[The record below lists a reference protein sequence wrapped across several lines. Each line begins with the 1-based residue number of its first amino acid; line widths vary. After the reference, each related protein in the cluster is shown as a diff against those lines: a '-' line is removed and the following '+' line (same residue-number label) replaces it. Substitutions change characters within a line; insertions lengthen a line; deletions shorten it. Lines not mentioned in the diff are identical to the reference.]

1 MRWIDEFLIAIMETR
16 HTIITS
22 MCKEK
27 IGIKKKKK
35 IGISLEIRPEKN
47 NVFVNLK

>member
-1 MRWIDEFLIAIMETR
+1 
-16 HTIITS
+16 

-27 IGIKKKKK
+27 IGIKKKKKK